1 MKTLRR
7 NSFRHAFTL
16 IELLVV
22 IAIIAVLIAL
32 LLPAVQQARE
42 AARRSQCKNNL
53 KQLGLALHN
62 YHDNC
67 KILPN
72 NSLDATSWTGIQK
85 GTQLTQLLP
94 YVDAQGLYK
103 KIDFNVFNTESINID
118 GKPVYSFVIQ
128 SFICPSDTIDP
139 GNGGG
144 RAFTNYAPSMGAQQ
158 MDPHPAATGCPSYPP
173 AGFYTGG
180 YFGGTAG
187 HGNTMTGDNSS
198 GLWSR
203 MTWSAR
209 LRDVTDGT
217 SNTIAMGEVRP
228 RCSDHVNNGWYHNNS
243 IWVATTAPINF
254 KTCSNDEDQGL
265 AAANVCNQ
273 WYTWNTSQGFKSRHK
288 GGAHFVM
295 ADGAVRFLNDTIA
308 YDTYQKL
315 GARKDGKT
323 TGQF

>member
-1 MKTLRR
+1 MKTRGRISLRK
-7 NSFRHAFTL
+7 AFTL

-62 YHDNC
+62 YHDNN

-72 NSLDATSWTGIQK
+72 NSLNANDWTNLQK

-103 KIDFNVFNTESINID
+103 KIDFKVFNTESINID
-118 GKPVYSFVIQ
+118 GKPVYAFVIQ
-128 SFICPSDTIDP
+128 SFICPTDTIDP
-139 GNGGG
+139 SAGGG
-144 RAFTNYAPSMGAQQ
+144 RALTNYAPSMGAQQ
-158 MDPHPAATGCPSYPP
+158 MDPHPNSTGCTPYPP
-173 AGFYTGG
+173 NTGFYGGG

-187 HGNTMTGDNSS
+187 HGNTMSGDNTS

-209 LRDVTDGT
+209 LRDITDGT
-217 SNTIAMGEVRP
+217 ANTIAMGEVRP
-228 RCSDHVNNGWYHNNS
+228 RCSDHINNGWYHNNA
-243 IWVATTAPINF
+243 IWVSTTPPLNF
-254 KTCSNDEDQGL
+254 KTCINDEDIGL
-265 AAANVCNQ
+265 AGNVCNQ
-273 WYTWNTSQGFKSRHK
+273 WYNWNVSHGFKSRHK
-288 GGAHFVM
+288 GGAHFVL
-295 ADGAVRFLNDTIA
+295 ADGAVRFLSDQIS

-315 GARKDGKT
+315 GARKDGQT
-323 TGQF
+323 MGNF